1 MPTSPRTS
9 PGSAAWQ
16 FVLPSPDL
24 GQGGDIACGSK
35 TETEVLSDDDPR
47 GVQRPEHGIDELGP
61 SIRCHRDRRLDQRR
75 LRYTTTAARQM
86 AAAFYG
92 RHPLRFRISCL
103 NVIPCP
109 TPTGCPRIGGLAAR
123 RP

>member
-16 FVLPSPDL
+16 FVLPSSEL

-61 SIRCHRDRRLDQRR
+61 SIRWHRDRRLDQRR

-86 AAAFYG
+86 AAAHRPPYG
-92 RHPLRFRISCL
+92 VANCS
-103 NVIPCP
+103 
-109 TPTGCPRIGGLAAR
+109 GAGR
-123 RP
+123 RPCHATPCH